1 MTFRILI
8 ADEIHEDGLSILMA
22 SPVLELDIKPGMGKD
37 TLNGCIASYDGIV
50 VGESTELRGDIF
62 ELAPRLRVIAKAG
75 ADLDNIDLQRA
86 TRRGVIVMN
95 APSSHVVSS
104 GENTIALLTSICRH
118 IPAAVESMK
127 RGKWEK
133 KRFQGREVAGKILG
147 VVGFGRVG
155 AIVAR
160 YASKG
165 LRMNVLV
172 YDGLVTQDKI
182 RQQGFRAVTLNEL
195 FAKSDIISL
204 HVPLNPD
211 TRHILNAKAF
221 ASMKK
226 GVIIVNTGR
235 RGLIHENALVSSLN
249 SGTVAGFALD
259 VHSEV
264 HVKDSELFDH
274 PKVICTPDLS
284 MATEEAHA
292 NVANSIAESVR
303 DFFEKGTLGNTVNV
317 PVADQA
323 IRTRIAPYADMARRL
338 GMFVAGLFVGDV
350 ARIEVVYRGEILNWD
365 LTPLTTSVLLGFL
378 QVFKGSDVNVVNANF
393 VAEECGIKVHETAS
407 KELIEGR
414 PSITVEVFSDE
425 KPLIRVEG
433 VLIRRFGEEPRI
445 IGINEFVTEAVP
457 AGPML
462 MVKNMDIPGMI
473 AGVSGI
479 LARRQVNVAQMN
491 LSRDCAG
498 GTAIS
503 IINLDSPAD
512 DSTLEAIRNIE
523 GILSVHQ
530 IIIDDLPDSDA

>member
-8 ADEIHEDGLSILMA
+8 ADEIHEDGLSLLMA
-22 SPVLELDIKPGMGKD
+22 SPVLELDVKPGMGKD
-37 TLNGCIASYDGIV
+37 VLSGCIASYDGIV

-75 ADLDNIDLQRA
+75 ADLDNIDVQGA

-104 GENTIALLTSICRH
+104 GENTIALLTSVCRH

-127 RGKWEK
+127 KGKWEK
-133 KRFQGREVAGKILG
+133 KKFQGREVAGKILG
-147 VVGFGRVG
+147 IVGFGRVG

-221 ASMKK
+221 SSMKK

-235 RGLIHENALVSSLN
+235 RGLIHENALISCLN
-249 SGTVAGFALD
+249 SGTVAGAALD

-274 PKVICTPDLS
+274 PKVVCTPDLS

-292 NVANSIAESVR
+292 NVAKSIAESVR

-317 PVADQA
+317 PVVDQA

-350 ARIEVVYRGEILNWD
+350 ARIEVVYRGEILDWD

-378 QVFKGSDVNVVNANF
+378 QVFKGSDVNLVNANF
-393 VAEECGIKVHETAS
+393 VAEECGIKVHETVS
-407 KELIEGR
+407 KALIEGR